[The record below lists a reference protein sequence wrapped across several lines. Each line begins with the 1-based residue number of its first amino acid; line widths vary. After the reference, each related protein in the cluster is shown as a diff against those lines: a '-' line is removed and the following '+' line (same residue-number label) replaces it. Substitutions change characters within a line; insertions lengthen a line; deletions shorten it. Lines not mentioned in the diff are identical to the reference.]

1 MVALSSPVTTP
12 DRHEMRWF
20 RVEGPSTV
28 AAARNAARAMA
39 SALTFPEPRAEQ
51 LAVAVSEAVS
61 NLHKH
66 ARDGSLLLRVNR
78 DTGLPGI
85 ELVTIDAGPGVRD
98 LGKAVQDGQSSAG
111 TLGIGLGAI
120 RRMADLCE
128 LYSVS
133 GHGTTLVARFW
144 PQPRQ
149 PVIGCAG
156 LSRPITGE
164 VTCGDMYSTIRVG
177 STLTG
182 VLCDGLGHGPL
193 AAAAA
198 SEALAAVAEEPAGDP
213 AALLG
218 RVHRRMSRTRGGAI
232 AIAQIDGTTV
242 RFAGL
247 GNVAAWV
254 IADDS
259 RSGMVSVPGIA
270 GHHARKLRQF
280 EYPLPPHGAVVL
292 HSDGLSSRWD
302 SRELPGLASAD
313 PLVTAA
319 ALLAE
324 AGTRRDDA
332 SVLVLKP

>member
-1 MVALSSPVTTP
+1 
-12 DRHEMRWF
+12 MRWF
-20 RVEGPSTV
+20 RIEGPSTV
-28 AAARNAARAMA
+28 AAARNAARGLA
-39 SALTFPEPRAEQ
+39 SRLAFTDLRAEQ
-51 LAVAVSEAVS
+51 LAVAVSEAAS

-66 ARDGSLLLRVNR
+66 AQDGSLLLRVNH
-78 DTGLPGI
+78 DTGLPGV

-98 LGKAVQDGQSSAG
+98 VGKALQDRQSSAG

-120 RRMADLCE
+120 RRMADLCD
-128 LYSVS
+128 LYSVP

-149 PVIGCAG
+149 PLINCAG

-164 VTCGDMYSTIRVG
+164 ADCGDMYGTVRAG
-177 STLTG
+177 SLLTG
-182 VLCDGLGHGPL
+182 ILCDGLGHGPL

-198 SEALAAVAEEPAGDP
+198 REALVAFFEAPAEEP

-218 RVHRRMSRTRGGAI
+218 RVHRRMTRTRGGAV
-232 AIAQIDGTTV
+232 AIAQIDGPTV

-247 GNVAAWV
+247 GNVAAW
-254 IADDS
+254 ILADDS

-270 GHHARKLRQF
+270 GHQARKLRQF
-280 EYPLPPHGAVVL
+280 EYPMPPHGALVL

-302 SRELPGLASAD
+302 SRVLPGLASAD
-313 PLVTAA
+313 PLVIAA

-324 AGTRRDDA
+324 AGTHRDDA
-332 SVLVLKP
+332 SVLVLKS

>member
-1 MVALSSPVTTP
+1 M
-12 DRHEMRWF
+12 HWF

-28 AAARNAARAMA
+28 AAARNAARSLA
-39 SALTFPEPRAEQ
+39 SQLAFPGPRAEQ
-51 LAVAVSEAVS
+51 LAVAVSEAAS

-66 ARDGSLLLRVNR
+66 AQDGSLLLRVNH
-78 DTGLPGI
+78 DTGLPGA

-98 LGKAVQDGQSSAG
+98 LRKALQDGQSSAG

-120 RRMADLCE
+120 RRMADVCD
-128 LYSVS
+128 LYSIP

-149 PVIGCAG
+149 PVIRCAG
-156 LSRPITGE
+156 LSRPIIGE
-164 VTCGDMYSTIRVG
+164 ADCGDLYGTIRAG
-177 STLTG
+177 SLVTG

-198 SEALAAVAEEPAGDP
+198 SEALAAVVEEPGGEP

-218 RVHRRMSRTRGGAI
+218 RVHRRMSRTRGGAV
-232 AIAQIDGTTV
+232 AIAQIDGPTV

-247 GNVAAWV
+247 GNVAAWIV
-254 IADDS
+254 ADDS

-270 GHHARKLRQF
+270 GHQARKLRQF
-280 EYPLPPHGAVVL
+280 EYLMPPHGAVVL
-292 HSDGLSSRWD
+292 HSDGLSSRWN

-313 PLVTAA
+313 PLVIAA

-324 AGTRRDDA
+324 AGTHRDDA